1 MRRTIVRLIAVFEEA
16 LAVIIILA
24 VAFEGIAMLGDLY
37 RYVSTWE
44 LSTHFPQFLADV
56 LFYIIGLE
64 IAHLLIS
71 RSPVLMLNVLIF
83 AIGRKVIIQ
92 TETVWEMLVGSLAIA
107 LLYVLYRMFT
117 HGEASPPKPLF
128 SFSWM
133 RGPAPQKEEETSE
146 SGKGTAEHP
155 PAR

>member
-1 MRRTIVRLIAVFEEA
+1 MRRSIVRLIGVLEEI

-24 VAFEGIAMLGDLY
+24 VTFEGIAMIGDLY
-37 RYVSTWE
+37 RYVSNWE
-44 LSTHFPQFLADV
+44 LSTHYPQFLADV
-56 LFYIIGLE
+56 LFYIVGLE

-92 TETVWEMLVGSLAIA
+92 SETVGEMLVGSLAIA

-117 HGEASPPKPLF
+117 HGEASLPKTHL
-128 SFSWM
+128 SFSWA
-133 RGPAPQKEEETSE
+133 RGPAPPKEERSTESE
-146 SGKGTAEHP
+146 KGAAEQTP
-155 PAR
+155 TR

>member
-1 MRRTIVRLIAVFEEA
+1 MRRSIVHLIGIFEEA

-24 VAFEGIAMLGDLY
+24 VTFEGIAMLGDLY
-37 RYVSTWE
+37 RYVSRWE

-92 TETVWEMLVGSLAIA
+92 SESVWEMLIGSLAIS
-107 LLYVLYRMFT
+107 LLYLLYRMFIR
-117 HGEASPPKPLF
+117 GEAKTPQSYL
-128 SFSWM
+128 SFSWSH
-133 RGPAPQKEEETSE
+133 GSSLSKETKQGEE
-146 SGKGTAEHP
+146 P
-155 PAR
+155 PTNTQGAKA